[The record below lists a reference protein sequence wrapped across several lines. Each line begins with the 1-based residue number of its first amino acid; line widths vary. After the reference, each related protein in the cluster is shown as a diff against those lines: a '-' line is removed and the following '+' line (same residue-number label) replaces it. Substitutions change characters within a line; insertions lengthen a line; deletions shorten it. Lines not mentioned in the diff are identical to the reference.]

1 MITGHRNLLSTGL
14 KELQSVYQ
22 FLAVEAQTTLLERSR
37 HHPTRAT
44 SPTFFNLPRPRSRAR
59 SNTSPN
65 PSIEPT
71 GPQKQFAAAFFH
83 LDHKYKVSWECA
95 ELLIELGG
103 GSPAPTSQ
111 PNSSLSPSAQQS
123 MQYGDSISGRKSRER
138 AITLAGDEA
147 TPPFSMAFS
156 GPSVTSPPA
165 EWRASTGR
173 NDLSQRQLWLLRDM
187 LNKSDSSPTM
197 LANLQIPEEGTAV
210 NRNWRWGEATSSTI
224 TLPSEESGRN
234 SSSAKKRRYSRIGM
248 SGLRDMLRSLTR
260 GQQPTSYPPVPFRPP
275 SSASTSASSICDDQS
290 VGHSHSQGQ
299 GHPVISSSTG
309 RDPEDTPPPVARAS
323 SPFGTSPSLTHKSP
337 RRPSIAS
344 IFRFAQKAK
353 PTSPARCDSKPR
365 ILHSYSSGSDLGG
378 SSSRSRNGGW
388 TVDGNGDEEEEDG
401 DWDHIDSAKDLD
413 LDVASASAL
422 GLRDVN
428 GSTIATV
435 RGRRSKQRQHQQ
447 HPYQPE
453 KGTISNASQ
462 SSSSLWTES
471 PSTGSRSQVSLAA
484 TATMTVTRSPPV
496 ATPPLPQ
503 TCTVTPSTYLRP
515 TRLSNVEEMA
525 EAQLDNDQVHT
536 HEQTTRAKS
545 KDKGKGKSP
554 RRTSSRRG
562 RLTGSVRSAPPPTP
576 APAPLP
582 LQDGDGSLGLSLTPE
597 TIRPLLENAREVHVR
612 CTECVDE
619 LRALLA
625 ARPS

>member
-1 MITGHRNLLSTGL
+1 LLSPGL
-14 KELQSVYQ
+14 KEIQSVYQ
-22 FLAVEAQTTLLERSR
+22 SLTMEAQTALLERSR
-37 HHPTRAT
+37 HHPPRAT

-65 PSIEPT
+65 PSLEPAD
-71 GPQKQFAAAFFH
+71 PQKQFAAAAFH
-83 LDHKYKVSWECA
+83 LDHKYKISWECA

-103 GSPAPTSQ
+103 GPQAPASQ
-111 PNSSLSPSAQQS
+111 PNTSLSASAQQLTH
-123 MQYGDSISGRKSRER
+123 YGDSIGGRKNRER

-147 TPPFSMAFS
+147 APPISMAFS
-156 GPSVTSPPA
+156 SPSVTSAPA

-210 NRNWRWGEATSSTI
+210 NRSWRWGEATSSTI

-260 GQQPTSYPPVPFRPP
+260 GHQPTSPESIPFRPP
-275 SSASTSASSICDDQS
+275 SSASTSASSTYDDQS
-290 VGHSHSQGQ
+290 VGHSQCR
-299 GHPVISSSTG
+299 PAESSSMG
-309 RDPEDTPPPVARAS
+309 RDPENTASPISRPS
-323 SPFGTSPSLTHKSP
+323 SPFSTSPSLTHKSP

-344 IFRFAQKAK
+344 IFRFAQKGK
-353 PTSPARCDSKPR
+353 PSPPARSESKPR
-365 ILHSYSSGSDLGG
+365 ILYSYSSGSDLGG
-378 SSSRSRNGGW
+378 SSSRSRN
-388 TVDGNGDEEEEDG
+388 VNGDEEEEDE

-413 LDVASASAL
+413 LDAAARAL
-422 GLRDVN
+422 GLKDVN
-428 GSTIATV
+428 SSAMATV
-435 RGRRSKQRQHQQ
+435 RGRRTKQQQ
-447 HPYQPE
+447 QRHPYQPE
-453 KGTISNASQ
+453 KTKDDVANAPQ
-462 SSSSLWTES
+462 SSSSLSLWTES
-471 PSTGSRSQVSLAA
+471 PSTNSRSQVSLATAA
-484 TATMTVTRSPPV
+484 TTTATRSPPAV
-496 ATPPLPQ
+496 APPLPPNS
-503 TCTVTPSTYLRP
+503 TVTPSTYLRP

-525 EAQLDNDQVHT
+525 EAQLESDQIHA
-536 HEQTTRAKS
+536 QIQANRAES
-545 KDKGKGKSP
+545 KDKGKSKSP

-576 APAPLP
+576 APAPAPLP
-582 LQDGDGSLGLSLTPE
+582 LQDGDRRSLALSLTPE
-597 TIRPLLENAREVHVR
+597 TIRPLLENAREVHAR

>member
-1 MITGHRNLLSTGL
+1 MLPGL
-14 KELQSVYQ
+14 KEIQIVYQ
-22 FLAVEAQTTLLERSR
+22 SLAIEAQTALLERNR
-37 HHPTRAT
+37 PHPSRAT

-65 PSIEPT
+65 PSLEPADS
-71 GPQKQFAAAFFH
+71 QRQFAASFFH
-83 LDHKYKVSWECA
+83 LDHKYKISWECA

-103 GSPAPTSQ
+103 GPPAPVSQ
-111 PNSSLSPSAQQS
+111 PNSSLSVSPHQS
-123 MQYGDSISGRKSRER
+123 TLYGDSISGRKSRER

-156 GPSVTSPPA
+156 GPSVTSPPV

-187 LNKSDSSPTM
+187 LNTSDSSPTM

-210 NRNWRWGEATSSTI
+210 NRSWRWGEATSSTI

-234 SSSAKKRRYSRIGM
+234 SSSTKMRRYSRIGM

-260 GQQPTSYPPVPFRPP
+260 GHQPTTQQSIPIRPP
-275 SSASTSASSICDDQS
+275 SSASTSASSTYDDQS
-290 VGHSHSQGQ
+290 VGHSQSR
-299 GHPVISSSTG
+299 PVVSSGTDQ
-309 RDPEDTPPPVARAS
+309 DPEDTPPPIIRAS
-323 SPFGTSPSLTHKSP
+323 SPFSTSPSLTHKSP

-353 PTSPARCDSKPR
+353 PSPPARTESKPR
-365 ILHSYSSGSDLGG
+365 FLHSYSSGSDLG
-378 SSSRSRNGGW
+378 SSSRSRSGSG
-388 TVDGNGDEEEEDG
+388 TVNGNGDDEDEDE

-413 LDVASASAL
+413 LDAAAKTL
-422 GLRDVN
+422 GLKDAN
-428 GSTIATV
+428 TSAMATV
-435 RGRRSKQRQHQQ
+435 RGRRTKQQR

-453 KGTISNASQ
+453 MTKDMAANASQ
-462 SSSSLWTES
+462 SSSSVSLWIES

-484 TATMTVTRSPPV
+484 TATTIATRSPPAAV
-496 ATPPLPQ
+496 PPLPP
-503 TCTVTPSTYLRP
+503 TSTVTASAYLRP

-525 EAQLDNDQVHT
+525 EAQVDNDRTHT
-536 HEQTTRAKS
+536 HAQAGRAES
-545 KDKGKGKSP
+545 KDKGKSKSP

-576 APAPLP
+576 ALTPAPLL
-582 LQDGDGSLGLSLTPE
+582 LQDGDRRSLALSLTPE
-597 TIRPLLENAREVHVR
+597 TIRPLLENAREVHAR
-612 CTECVDE
+612 CTECIDE

>member
-1 MITGHRNLLSTGL
+1 LSFKNCRWLKVVVSTGL
-14 KELQSVYQ
+14 RELQSVYQ
-22 FLAVEAQTTLLERSR
+22 FLAVEAQTVLLERGRYHSPR
-37 HHPTRAT
+37 PT
-44 SPTFFNLPRPRSRAR
+44 SPTFFHLPRPRSRAR

-65 PSIEPT
+65 PSLEPA
-71 GPQKQFAAAFFH
+71 GPLRQFAAAFFH
-83 LDHKYKVSWECA
+83 LDHKYKISWECA

-103 GSPAPTSQ
+103 GPPAPTPQS
-111 PNSSLSPSAQQS
+111 NTSLSPVTQQS
-123 MQYGDSISGRKSRER
+123 MPYGDSISGRRSRER

-147 TPPFSMAFS
+147 APPFPMSFS

-260 GQQPTSYPPVPFRPP
+260 GQQPTSQPPIPYRPP
-275 SSASTSASSICDDQS
+275 SSASTSASSTYDDQS
-290 VGHSHSQGQ
+290 VGHSHSQSR
-299 GHPVISSSTG
+299 PMIT
-309 RDPEDTPPPVARAS
+309 EDTPPPVIHAS
-323 SPFGTSPSLTHKSP
+323 SPFSTSPSLTHKSP

-353 PTSPARCDSKPR
+353 PSSPARSESKPR

-378 SSSRSRNGGW
+378 SSSRSRYGGG
-388 TVDGNGDEEEEDG
+388 TVNGDGDDEDE

-413 LDVASASAL
+413 LDVASARAL
-422 GLRDVN
+422 GLKDVN
-428 GSTIATV
+428 GPAIATV
-435 RGRRSKQRQHQQ
+435 RGRRSKQQ

-453 KGTISNASQ
+453 KKGTASNASQ
-462 SSSSLWTES
+462 SSSSLWAES

-484 TATMTVTRSPPV
+484 TATTTATRSPPA

-503 TCTVTPSTYLRP
+503 TSTVTPSTYLRP

-525 EAQLDNDQVHT
+525 EAQIYNDHEHA
-536 HEQTTRAKS
+536 HEQTSRAES
-545 KDKGKGKSP
+545 KDKGKSKSP

-576 APAPLP
+576 APTPLP
-582 LQDGDGSLGLSLTPE
+582 LQDGDRRSLALSLTPE
-597 TIRPLLENAREVHVR
+597 TIRPLLENAREVHAR

-619 LRALLA
+619 LRALIA

>member
-1 MITGHRNLLSTGL
+1 
-14 KELQSVYQ
+14 V
-22 FLAVEAQTTLLERSR
+22 AAQTTLLERSR
-37 HHPTRAT
+37 HHLPRAT
-44 SPTFFNLPRPRSRAR
+44 SPTFFNLPLPRSRAR

-65 PSIEPT
+65 PPLEYAD
-71 GPQKQFAAAFFH
+71 PQKQFAAAFFH
-83 LDHKYKVSWECA
+83 LDHKYKISWECA

-103 GSPAPTSQ
+103 GPPAPASQ
-111 PNSSLSPSAQQS
+111 PNASLSASAQQS
-123 MQYGDSISGRKSRER
+123 THYGDSISGRKSRER

-147 TPPFSMAFS
+147 APPFSMAFS

-210 NRNWRWGEATSSTI
+210 NRSWRWGEATSSTI

-260 GQQPTSYPPVPFRPP
+260 GHQPTTPESIPFRPP
-275 SSASTSASSICDDQS
+275 SSASTSASSTYDDQS
-290 VGHSHSQGQ
+290 VGHSQCR
-299 GHPVISSSTG
+299 PVGSSSVG
-309 RDPEDTPPPVARAS
+309 REPEDTPPPVPRAS
-323 SPFGTSPSLTHKSP
+323 SPFSTSPSLSHKSP

-344 IFRFAQKAK
+344 IFRFAQKGK
-353 PTSPARCDSKPR
+353 PSPPTRSEPKP
-365 ILHSYSSGSDLGG
+365 LHSYSSGSDLGG
-378 SSSRSRNGGW
+378 SSSRSRNGGG
-388 TVDGNGDEEEEDG
+388 TVNGNGDEEEEDE

-413 LDVASASAL
+413 LDAAARAL
-422 GLRDVN
+422 GLKDVN
-428 GSTIATV
+428 SSAMATV
-435 RGRRSKQRQHQQ
+435 RGRRTKQQQ
-447 HPYQPE
+447 QRHPYQHE
-453 KGTISNASQ
+453 KVKDAAANAPQ
-462 SSSSLWTES
+462 SSSSLSLWTES
-471 PSTGSRSQVSLAA
+471 PSTGSHSQVSLAA
-484 TATMTVTRSPPV
+484 SAMTTATRSPT
-496 ATPPLPQ
+496 AAAPPLPP
-503 TCTVTPSTYLRP
+503 TSTVTPSTYLRP

-525 EAQLDNDQVHT
+525 EAQLDNDQT
-536 HEQTTRAKS
+536 HRHAQASRAES
-545 KDKGKGKSP
+545 KDKGKSKSP

-562 RLTGSVRSAPPPTP
+562 RLSGSVRSAPPPTP
-576 APAPLP
+576 APLL
-582 LQDGDGSLGLSLTPE
+582 LQDGDRRSLALSLTPE
-597 TIRPLLENAREVHVR
+597 TIGPLLENAREVHAR

>member
-1 MITGHRNLLSTGL
+1 MRVVVSIGL

-22 FLAVEAQTTLLERSR
+22 FLAVEAQTFLERGR
-37 HHPTRAT
+37 HHPPRPT
-44 SPTFFNLPRPRSRAR
+44 SPTFFNLPLPRSRAR

-65 PSIEPT
+65 PSLEPA
-71 GPQKQFAAAFFH
+71 GPQRQFAAAFFH
-83 LDHKYKVSWECA
+83 LDHRYKVSWECA

-103 GSPAPTSQ
+103 GPPASAPQSNT
-111 PNSSLSPSAQQS
+111 SLSPVMQQS
-123 MQYGDSISGRKSRER
+123 IQYGDSISGRRSRER

-147 TPPFSMAFS
+147 APPFPMAFS

-210 NRNWRWGEATSSTI
+210 SRNWRWGEATSSTI

-234 SSSAKKRRYSRIGM
+234 PSSAKKRRYSRIGM

-260 GQQPTSYPPVPFRPP
+260 GQQPTSQPPIPFRPP
-275 SSASTSASSICDDQS
+275 SSASTSASSTYDDQS
-290 VGHSHSQGQ
+290 VG
-299 GHPVISSSTG
+299 PMISSSTG
-309 RDPEDTPPPVARAS
+309 RDPEDTPPPVIRAS
-323 SPFGTSPSLTHKSP
+323 SPFSTSPSLTHKSP

-353 PTSPARCDSKPR
+353 TSSPARSGSKPR

-378 SSSRSRNGGW
+378 SSSRSRNGGG
-388 TVDGNGDEEEEDG
+388 TVNGDGDDEDEDE

-413 LDVASASAL
+413 LDVASARAL
-422 GLRDVN
+422 GLKDVN
-428 GSTIATV
+428 GPATATV
-435 RGRRSKQRQHQQ
+435 RGRRSKQQ

-453 KGTISNASQ
+453 KGTASNASQ
-462 SSSSLWTES
+462 SSSLLWAES

-484 TATMTVTRSPPV
+484 TATTTVTRSPPA

-503 TCTVTPSTYLRP
+503 TSTVTPSTYLRP

-525 EAQLDNDQVHT
+525 EAQLDNDHAHA
-536 HEQTTRAKS
+536 HEQTSRPES
-545 KDKGKGKSP
+545 KDKGKSKSP

-582 LQDGDGSLGLSLTPE
+582 PQDGDRRSLALSLTPE
-597 TIRPLLENAREVHVR
+597 TIRPLLENAREVHAR

>member
-1 MITGHRNLLSTGL
+1 M
-14 KELQSVYQ
+14 
-22 FLAVEAQTTLLERSR
+22 EAQTVLERGR
-37 HHPTRAT
+37 HHPPRPT

-65 PSIEPT
+65 PSLEPA
-71 GPQKQFAAAFFH
+71 GPQRQFATAFFH
-83 LDHKYKVSWECA
+83 LDHTYKISWECA

-103 GSPAPTSQ
+103 GPPAPIPQSNT
-111 PNSSLSPSAQQS
+111 SLSPAAQQS
-123 MQYGDSISGRKSRER
+123 IQYGDSISGRRSRER
-138 AITLAGDEA
+138 AVTLAGDEA
-147 TPPFSMAFS
+147 APPFPMAFS
-156 GPSVTSPPA
+156 GPTVTSPPA

-187 LNKSDSSPTM
+187 LNKFDSSPTM

-260 GQQPTSYPPVPFRPP
+260 GQLPTSQPPIPFRPP
-275 SSASTSASSICDDQS
+275 SSASTSASSTYDDQS
-290 VGHSHSQGQ
+290 VGYSHSQGR
-299 GHPVISSSTG
+299 PLISSSTG
-309 RDPEDTPPPVARAS
+309 RDPEDTPPPIIRAS
-323 SPFGTSPSLTHKSP
+323 SPFSTSPSLTHKSP

-353 PTSPARCDSKPR
+353 PSSPARAGSKPR

-378 SSSRSRNGGW
+378 SSSRSRNGGG
-388 TVDGNGDEEEEDG
+388 TVNGDGYEEDEDE

-413 LDVASASAL
+413 LDVASARAL
-422 GLRDVN
+422 GLKDVN
-428 GSTIATV
+428 GSAIATV
-435 RGRRSKQRQHQQ
+435 RGRRSKQQQ
-447 HPYQPE
+447 PYQPE
-453 KGTISNASQ
+453 KKGTASNASQ
-462 SSSSLWTES
+462 SSSSLWAES
-471 PSTGSRSQVSLAA
+471 PSTSSRSQVSLVA
-484 TATMTVTRSPPV
+484 TAMTTATRSPPA

-503 TCTVTPSTYLRP
+503 TSTVTPSTYLRP

-525 EAQLDNDQVHT
+525 EAQLEKDHAHA
-536 HEQTTRAKS
+536 HEQTSRAVS
-545 KDKGKGKSP
+545 KDKGKSKSP

-582 LQDGDGSLGLSLTPE
+582 LQDGDRSPALSLTPE
-597 TIRPLLENAREVHVR
+597 TIRPLLENAREVHAR

-625 ARPS
+625 ARLS

>member
-1 MITGHRNLLSTGL
+1 LLSIGL
-14 KELQSVYQ
+14 KELQTVYQ
-22 FLAVEAQTTLLERSR
+22 FLAVEAQTVLLERGR
-37 HHPTRAT
+37 YHPPRPT

-59 SNTSPN
+59 ANTSPN
-65 PSIEPT
+65 PSLEPT

-83 LDHKYKVSWECA
+83 LDHKYKISWECA

-103 GSPAPTSQ
+103 GPPAPAPESNT
-111 PNSSLSPSAQQS
+111 SLSPAMQQS
-123 MQYGDSISGRKSRER
+123 MQYGDSISGRRSRER

-147 TPPFSMAFS
+147 APPFPMAFS

-260 GQQPTSYPPVPFRPP
+260 GQQPTLQPPIPFRPP
-275 SSASTSASSICDDQS
+275 SSASTSASSTYDDQS
-290 VGHSHSQGQ
+290 VGHSHSQGR
-299 GHPVISSSTG
+299 PMISTSTG
-309 RDPEDTPPPVARAS
+309 HPEDTPPPVIHAS
-323 SPFGTSPSLTHKSP
+323 SPFSTSPSLTHKSP

-353 PTSPARCDSKPR
+353 PSSPTRSGSKPR

-378 SSSRSRNGGW
+378 SSSRSRNDGG
-388 TVDGNGDEEEEDG
+388 TVYGDGDDEDE

-413 LDVASASAL
+413 LDVASARAL
-422 GLRDVN
+422 GLKDVS
-428 GSTIATV
+428 GSAIATV
-435 RGRRSKQRQHQQ
+435 RGRRSKQQ

-453 KGTISNASQ
+453 KCTASNASQ
-462 SSSSLWTES
+462 SSSSLWAET

-484 TATMTVTRSPPV
+484 TATTTVTRSPPA

-503 TCTVTPSTYLRP
+503 TSTVTPSTYLRP

-525 EAQLDNDQVHT
+525 EAQLDNDHA
-536 HEQTTRAKS
+536 HALEQTSRAES
-545 KDKGKGKSP
+545 KDKGKSKSP

-576 APAPLP
+576 ASAPLP
-582 LQDGDGSLGLSLTPE
+582 LQDGDRRSLALSLTPE
-597 TIRPLLENAREVHVR
+597 TIRPLLENAREVHAR

-625 ARPS
+625 ARLS

>member
-1 MITGHRNLLSTGL
+1 MVERSTGL

-22 FLAVEAQTTLLERSR
+22 SLAVEAQTVLERGR
-37 HHPTRAT
+37 HHPPRPT

-65 PSIEPT
+65 PSLERA
-71 GPQKQFAAAFFH
+71 GPLRQFAAAFFH
-83 LDHKYKVSWECA
+83 LDHKYKISWECA

-103 GSPAPTSQ
+103 GPPAPTPQS
-111 PNSSLSPSAQQS
+111 NTSLSPVAQQS
-123 MQYGDSISGRKSRER
+123 IQYDSISGRRSRER

-147 TPPFSMAFS
+147 APPFPMAFS

-197 LANLQIPEEGTAV
+197 LTNLQILEEGTAV

-260 GQQPTSYPPVPFRPP
+260 GQQPTSQPLIPVRPP
-275 SSASTSASSICDDQS
+275 SSASTSASSTYDDQS
-290 VGHSHSQGQ
+290 VGHSHIQGR
-299 GHPVISSSTG
+299 PMISSST
-309 RDPEDTPPPVARAS
+309 EDTSPPVIRAS
-323 SPFGTSPSLTHKSP
+323 SPFSTSPSLTHKSP

-353 PTSPARCDSKPR
+353 PSSPARSESKPR
-365 ILHSYSSGSDLGG
+365 ILHSYSSGSDLCG
-378 SSSRSRNGGW
+378 SSSRSRNGGG
-388 TVDGNGDEEEEDG
+388 TVNGDGDDEDEDE

-413 LDVASASAL
+413 LDVASARAL
-422 GLRDVN
+422 GLKDVN
-428 GSTIATV
+428 GSAIATV
-435 RGRRSKQRQHQQ
+435 RGRRSKQQ

-453 KGTISNASQ
+453 KKGTTSNASQ
-462 SSSSLWTES
+462 SSSSLWAES

-484 TATMTVTRSPPV
+484 TATTTATRSPPA

-503 TCTVTPSTYLRP
+503 TSTVTPSTYLRP

-525 EAQLDNDQVHT
+525 EAQLDNDHARA
-536 HEQTTRAKS
+536 HEQTSRAES
-545 KDKGKGKSP
+545 KDKGKSKSP

-562 RLTGSVRSAPPPTP
+562 RLTGSVRSAPPPTL

-582 LQDGDGSLGLSLTPE
+582 PQDGDRRSLALSLTPD
-597 TIRPLLENAREVHVR
+597 TIRPLLENAREVHAR
-612 CTECVDE
+612 CAECVDE
-619 LRALLA
+619 LRDLLA
-625 ARPS
+625 ARLS